1 MLDIKLIKE
10 QGSRVQEQL
19 NRRGPGTSKD
29 LDQLIELD
37 AERREALNQAQ
48 TLKNKKKT
56 LSAEVGQLKK
66 KGENADS
73 LMAEVKQLNTEIKQ
87 WDDKSAEFDE
97 QVRATLLKIPNLP
110 SESTPEGTDES
121 QNEEIRVWGQK
132 PPIDFKPKSHLELGE
147 SLGLLDL
154 KRAAKISGA
163 RFAVFRGQ
171 GAALLRALIQFML
184 DTQTRENGYEELYPP
199 VLVNKDS
206 LMGTGQLPKFEED
219 LFKLR
224 DDELFLIPTAEV
236 PVTNY
241 HRDEILPEESLPV
254 KYAAYTLCFRREA
267 GSYGKDTQGII
278 RQHQFD
284 KVELV
289 KFVKPEHSYDELEK
303 LVTDAESI
311 LQKLGLH
318 YRVVNLCTGD
328 LGFSAAKT
336 YDLEVWLPSQDTFR
350 EISSCSNFTDYQA
363 RRAMIRYKPQG
374 KSHSVSGS
382 EGKSRSV
389 SGSGNVPH
397 STSQGKSR
405 SVSGGKPELVH
416 TLNGSGLAA
425 GRLFVAVLENYQQAD
440 GSIQIPEPLRPY
452 MNGAES
458 IS

>member
-1 MLDIKLIKE
+1 MLDIKLIIE
-10 QGSRVQEQL
+10 QGERVHNQL
-19 NRRGPGTSKD
+19 NLRGAGTSKD
-29 LDQLIELD
+29 LDQLIVID
-37 AERREALNQAQ
+37 AQRRDALNKSQ

-56 LSAEVGQLKK
+56 LSAEIGKLKK
-66 KGENADS
+66 QGENADT
-73 LMAEVKQLNTEIKQ
+73 LMAEVKQLNAEIDE
-87 WDDKSAEFDE
+87 WDNKSGDLDE
-97 QVRATLLKIPNLP
+97 QVRITLLKIPNLP

-121 QNEEIRVWGQK
+121 ENQEVRVWGGK
-132 PPIDFKPKSHLELGE
+132 PQFNFAPKNHLELGE
-147 SLGLLDL
+147 SLGLLDM

-184 DTQTRENGYEELYPP
+184 NTQTCENGYEELYPP
-199 VLVNKDS
+199 VLVNEDS

-224 DDELFLIPTAEV
+224 DNELFLIPTAEV

-267 GSYGKDTQGII
+267 GSYGKDTHGII

-311 LQKLGLH
+311 LQRLGLH
-318 YRVVNLCTGD
+318 YRVVNLCAGD

-336 YDLEVWLPSQDTFR
+336 YDLEVWLPSQNTYR

-363 RRAMIRYKPQG
+363 RRAMIRT
-374 KSHSVSGS
+374 KS
-382 EGKSRSV
+382 KD
-389 SGSGNVPH
+389 
-397 STSQGKSR
+397 
-405 SVSGGKPELVH
+405 GGKPELVH

-440 GSIQIPEPLRPY
+440 GSIRIPEPLQPY
-452 MNGAES
+452 LDGLEVIGS
-458 IS
+458 

>member
-1 MLDIKLIKE
+1 MLDIKLIRE
-10 QGSRVQEQL
+10 QGERVHDQL
-19 NRRGPGTSKD
+19 NRRGPGTASD
-29 LDQLIELD
+29 LDRLIEID
-37 AERREALNQAQ
+37 AQRREALGQSQ
-48 TLKNKKKT
+48 TLKSKKKT
-56 LSAEVGQLKK
+56 LSAEVGKLKK
-66 KGENADS
+66 QGENADT
-73 LMAEVKQLNTEIKQ
+73 LMAEVKQLNAEIDE
-87 WDDKSAEFDE
+87 WDAKADALDE
-97 QVRATLLKIPNLP
+97 ELRSTILKIPNLP
-110 SESTPEGTDES
+110 SDSTPDGADES
-121 QNEEIRVWGQK
+121 ENQEVRKWGE
-132 PPIDFKPKSHLELGE
+132 KPKLDFTPKNHLELGE
-147 SLGLLDL
+147 TLGLLDM
-154 KRAAKISGA
+154 KRAVKISGA

-199 VLVNKDS
+199 VLVNKES

-289 KFVKPEHSYDELEK
+289 KFVKPETSYDELEK
-303 LVTDAESI
+303 LVTNAESI

-318 YRVVNLCTGD
+318 YRVVNLCAGD

-336 YDLEVWLPSQDTFR
+336 YDLEVWLPSQNTYR

-363 RRAMIRYKPQG
+363 RRAMIRT
-374 KSHSVSGS
+374 KS
-382 EGKSRSV
+382 KD
-389 SGSGNVPH
+389 
-397 STSQGKSR
+397 
-405 SVSGGKPELVH
+405 GGKPELVH

-425 GRLFVAVLENYQQAD
+425 GRLFVAILENYQQAD
-440 GSIQIPEPLRPY
+440 GSILIPEPLRPY
-452 MNGAES
+452 LNGKDR
-458 IS
+458 ISLD

>member
-1 MLDIKLIKE
+1 MLDIKLIREKYDL
-10 QGSRVQEQL
+10 VHDQL
-19 NRRGPGTSKD
+19 ERRGPGTSTD
-29 LDQLIELD
+29 LDQLIEVD
-37 AERREALNQAQ
+37 AQRRDALNKSQ

-56 LSAEVGQLKK
+56 LSAEVGKLKK
-66 KGENADS
+66 QGENADA
-73 LMAEVKQLNTEIKQ
+73 LMAEVKQLNAEIDE
-87 WDDKSAEFDE
+87 WDVKAGDLDE
-97 QVRATLLKIPNLP
+97 QVRTTLLKIPNLP
-110 SESTPEGTDES
+110 SESTPDGVDES
-121 QNEEIRVWGQK
+121 QNQEIRKWGEK
-132 PPIDFKPKSHLELGE
+132 PQLDFTPKNHLELGE
-147 SLGLLDL
+147 TLGLLDM
-154 KRAAKISGA
+154 KRAVKISGA

-184 DTQTRENGYEELYPP
+184 NTQTRENGYEELYPP
-199 VLVNKDS
+199 VLVNKES
-206 LMGTGQLPKFEED
+206 LMGTGQLPKFKED
-219 LFKLR
+219 LF
-224 DDELFLIPTAEV
+224 ELEKDGLYLIPTAEV

-311 LQKLGLH
+311 LQKLNLH

-336 YDLEVWLPSQDTFR
+336 YDLEVWLPSQNTYR

-363 RRAMIRYKPQG
+363 RRAMIRT
-374 KSHSVSGS
+374 KS
-382 EGKSRSV
+382 KD
-389 SGSGNVPH
+389 
-397 STSQGKSR
+397 
-405 SVSGGKPELVH
+405 GGKPELVH

-440 GSIQIPEPLRPY
+440 GSIRIPEPLQPY
-452 MNGAES
+452 MNGKKVLP
-458 IS
+458 